1 MPRSQHFVVTYAE
14 RATGIDCDMHG
25 ARGTHPESVPRSHF
39 DDLAVARAHCR
50 KATTQTPTLEC
61 WIELPTGEKI
71 GPITADQHPRQDESL
86 DSETGSISRSAASFL
101 RDILRQYWVKLLAI
115 GVFVCAAVRYCG
127 LNDAFDFNLH
137 LRWIALAFG
146 GLVMFIASE
155 EFSEWSG
162 RYGLSRQHWLMTP
175 SWYIRLV
182 GGILLVC
189 FTIALYR
196 V

>member
-1 MPRSQHFVVTYAE
+1 MVTYAE
-14 RATGIDCDMHG
+14 RATGIVCDQHG
-25 ARGTHPESVPRSHF
+25 ARSTHPESVPRSHF

-50 KATTQTPTLEC
+50 KVTTQTPTLEC

-71 GPITADQHPRQDESL
+71 GPITADQDRRQAGAL
-86 DSETGSISRSAASFL
+86 DSESHSENGGPATGPLKSIL
-101 RDILRQYWVKLLAI
+101 RDILKQYLVNVLAI
-115 GVFVCAAVRYCG
+115 GVFVCATVRYCR
-127 LNDAFDFNLH
+127 LNDGFDLNLH

-162 RYGLSRQHWLMTP
+162 RYGVSRQHWLMTP
-175 SWYIRLV
+175 AWYIRLV
-182 GGILLVC
+182 GGILLVY
-189 FTIALYR
+189 FTVALYR